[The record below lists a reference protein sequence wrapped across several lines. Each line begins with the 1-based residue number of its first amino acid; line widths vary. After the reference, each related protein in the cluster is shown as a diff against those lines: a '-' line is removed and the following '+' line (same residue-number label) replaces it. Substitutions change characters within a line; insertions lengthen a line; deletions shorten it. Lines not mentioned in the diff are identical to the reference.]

1 MRCSYRWTWLS
12 TISLVIRTSAS
23 NRKKAINKQ
32 AFVRILIVD
41 DFAAWRQYV
50 LEKLRE
56 NLNFE
61 VIGIASDGLEAVLK
75 AEELQPDLILLDIG
89 LPNLDGIGAAR
100 QIHIVAPESKILFL
114 SQELD
119 LDVAR
124 AALSVGGQGFV
135 VKSEAESEL
144 LAAIEAVMLGQRFV
158 SRRLQSH
165 AFADVVDSQA
175 DDQFRRA
182 GLIASHPAPAP
193 IARDAGRC
201 HEVQFYANDA
211 FLLDGFT
218 RFISTALNSGN
229 PAIVIAT
236 QSHRDGLLERL
247 QAHGADIRAAI
258 DEGRLIALDAAEILS
273 TFMVN
278 EMPDPARLV
287 KVVSDLI
294 MAANKATKGEHRR
307 VMACGE
313 CAPLLWAEGNADAA
327 IRLEELWD
335 EIARTRAIDILCGYP
350 SGSFCY
356 KEDSH
361 IFRSIC
367 QEHSAVHTW

>member
-1 MRCSYRWTWLS
+1 
-12 TISLVIRTSAS
+12 
-23 NRKKAINKQ
+23 
-32 AFVRILIVD
+32 VD

-61 VIGIASDGLEAVLK
+61 VIGIASDGLEAVRK
-75 AEELQPDLILLDIG
+75 VEELQPDLILLDIG
-89 LPNLDGIGAAR
+89 LPKLDGIGAAR
-100 QIHIVAPESKILFL
+100 QIHIVAPESKILFV

-119 LDVAR
+119 LGVAQE
-124 AALSVGGQGFV
+124 ALSVGGQGFV

-144 LAAIEAVMLGQRFV
+144 LAAIEAVMLGNRFV
-158 SRRLQSH
+158 SRRLRSH

-175 DDQFRRA
+175 DGQSRRA

-201 HEVQFYANDA
+201 HEVQFYANDT

-218 RFISTALNSGN
+218 RFISAALKSGN

-236 QSHRDGLLERL
+236 QSHRDSLLQRL
-247 QAHGADIRAAI
+247 RAHGSDIRAAI
-258 DEGRLIALDAAEILS
+258 DEGRLIELDAAETLS

-278 EMPDPARLV
+278 EMPDPARFL

-294 MAANKATKGEHRR
+294 MAASRTTKREHSR

-313 CAPLLWAEGNADAA
+313 CAPLLWAEGKADAA

-335 EIARTRAIDILCGYP
+335 EIARTCAIDILCGY
-350 SGSFCY
+350 SAGSFRY
-356 KEDSH
+356 EEDGH

-367 QEHSAVHTW
+367 QKHSAVHSW